1 MAGGAVPL
9 CRLDLPPFD
18 LATSFISVGNWVSP
32 FYSFWVFKS
41 FFLNILSPSLSPN
54 LCLSVSLL
62 GSFAIVA
69 PLFFSFLF
77 LFPLIFLFHSIL
89 VHSSQFTPICLV
101 PKSLFLSLYLS
112 LFILSPLLQ
121 SSVRLPLFLCLTIFL
136 FCFTICLSLFLH
148 LALFPSPSLPHLP
161 RLPTSA
167 MLSPAPARPG
177 PTHRRRRPR
186 RGAGRARPARR
197 AAAAWCRLPAAALP
211 GIVPARPGG
220 NAHSPSQNSWA
231 APGFL
236 AQANR
241 PLQRP
246 LRTPWPRGAGRPR
259 GRVSDVPA
267 WAPARE
273 GAALEFPG
281 AGAHRRGRRESGSGR
296 VSEWAPGDRSQGSAI
311 YRPILLAG

>member
-148 LALFPSPSLPHLP
+148 LSFSIWLCFHLPHSPIFLAYPPRPCSPRPPPARAPLTGVGARGAEQGEPGQRAEQRLHGAVCPPPPSPGSC
-161 RLPTSA
+161 
-167 MLSPAPARPG
+167 
-177 PTHRRRRPR
+177 
-186 RGAGRARPARR
+186 RPAREEM
-197 AAAAWCRLPAAALP
+197 LT
-211 GIVPARPGG
+211 VPAKIPGRLR
-220 NAHSPSQNSWA
+220 AFWLKRTAPSRGPSA
-231 APGFL
+231 
-236 AQANR
+236 
-241 PLQRP
+241 
-246 LRTPWPRGAGRPR
+246 PRGLAEPGDPAGGCRTCQPGR
-259 GRVSDVPA
+259 LLGKGPPWSSREPGRTGEGEGRVA
-267 WAPARE
+267 QE
-273 GAALEFPG
+273 G
-281 AGAHRRGRRESGSGR
+281 
-296 VSEWAPGDRSQGSAI
+296 
-311 YRPILLAG
+311 